1 MKTHS
6 FRNLARVAIFAL
18 LAATPT
24 HAETVI
30 KDPLALKVQVN
41 VPPTWNVLV
50 DDRIA
55 EDFVDGVG
63 QILRRRGF
71 TRPVEALSLVEAPG
85 RAPYLLTIDL
95 VEWRINRT
103 GLIDC
108 TLHADLQTPW
118 GTRNLG
124 LYHASSLRLPGGGRW
139 TLARDFDE
147 AASDVLNQL
156 CNDLAKSELIPDL
169 PNKTAS

>member
-1 MKTHS
+1 MKTYTLRHWA
-6 FRNLARVAIFAL
+6 RLALFAL
-18 LAATPT
+18 LAAIPLR
-24 HAETVI
+24 AETVI

-41 VPPTWNVLV
+41 VPPTWSILV

-55 EDFVDGVG
+55 NDFVDGVG
-63 QILRRRGF
+63 QILRQRGF
-71 TRPVEALSLVEAPG
+71 SRPVEALSLVESPEK
-85 RAPYLLTIDL
+85 APYLLTIDL
-95 VEWRINRT
+95 MEWRVNRV

-108 TLHADLQTPW
+108 TLHAQLQTPW

-124 LYHASSLRLPGGGRW
+124 LYHASSPHWQGGGRW
-139 TLARDFDE
+139 ALARDFDD

-169 PNKTAS
+169 PGKAA